1 MQISFQMFLSQQVKR
16 KVIITYENG
25 KYELT
30 AEFPNDVRTPWNYKL
45 VPGLL
50 HKMKILSILARNY

>member
-30 AEFPNDVRTPWNYKL
+30 DEFPNDVRTPWNYKL

-50 HKMKILSILARNY
+50 LKMKILSILARNY